1 MDVFERAQE
10 IEGAALDLGRD
21 RIEATRYLLAVF
33 LGDDAACG
41 EHRGMGLG
49 RKNIVA
55 PEALVEVDGGVYL
68 LLDCGGAREKAAAP
82 HGVGHERRALSK
94 SEVSVKDVNRSAKRD
109 RDASPAT
116 IIIAALLA
124 AIAGFGTV
132 YWSFAPSD
140 NGRFASSIKQDESG
154 AAAPGGQ
161 IAGHGPLA
169 GLNKGAMAA
178 FLAKPKPLDLGEVSF
193 AGADSRAK
201 SLSDWRGKVVLLN
214 IWATWCVPC
223 REEMPTLDKLEA
235 ALGSKDFQ
243 VVAVN
248 IDRGGGDKPKSFLAE
263 TGATHLSLYTDPS
276 GKLFSV
282 VKAVGMPTT
291 LLLDREGREIGRLVG
306 PAHWDSPEALALIK
320 AAIAAPASA

>member
-1 MDVFERAQE
+1 
-10 IEGAALDLGRD
+10 
-21 RIEATRYLLAVF
+21 
-33 LGDDAACG
+33 
-41 EHRGMGLG
+41 
-49 RKNIVA
+49 
-55 PEALVEVDGGVYL
+55 
-68 LLDCGGAREKAAAP
+68 
-82 HGVGHERRALSK
+82 
-94 SEVSVKDVNRSAKRD
+94 VSVKDVNRSAKRD

-178 FLAKPKPLDLGEVSF
+178 FLARPKPLDLGEVSF

-306 PAHWDSPEALALIK
+306 PAHWDSPEAVALIK